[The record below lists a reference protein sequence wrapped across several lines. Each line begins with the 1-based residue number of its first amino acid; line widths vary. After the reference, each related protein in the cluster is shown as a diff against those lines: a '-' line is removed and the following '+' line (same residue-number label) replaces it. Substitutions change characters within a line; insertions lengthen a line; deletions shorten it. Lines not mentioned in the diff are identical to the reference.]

1 MRPAIWTAMYY
12 RAISATESLRTLH
25 ALGWDCFE
33 LSTEHLEEIE
43 KDPRQE
49 RQIET
54 VRRALED
61 LGAAMPQAHGWIS
74 ADVAH
79 PDATTRAEHVELLLR
94 QLAVCRALG
103 VRDVVIHPG
112 TAQGYRTPQEYRALF
127 ALNVE
132 SFRRL
137 GDRAGEL
144 GLRIGLEN
152 TLSWREGTEQLGA
165 TPEQLLE
172 LLAAL
177 DNPALGITFDSS
189 HAHVQKLDLPAAI
202 RTCGD
207 KLICTHMS
215 DNHGAH
221 DEHLCP
227 GGGTIDWP
235 AVVAALRGIGYDG
248 LFNLEIPGEEHP
260 VAEIQALKVRH
271 ARAVVDWLLQ

>member
-12 RAISATESLRTLH
+12 RGIRTTDSLRTLH

-43 KDPRQE
+43 KDPRQAAH
-49 RQIET
+49 IEE
-54 VRRALED
+54 VQRALGE
-61 LGAAMPQAHGWIS
+61 LGVAVPQAHGWIS
-74 ADVAH
+74 ANVAH
-79 PDATTRAEHVELLLR
+79 PDARKRAQHVELLLR
-94 QLAVCRALG
+94 QLPVCQALG
-103 VRDVVIHPG
+103 LTDVVIHPG
-112 TAQGYRTPQEYRALF
+112 TGVGHRTPQEYRSILS
-127 ALNVE
+127 LNVE

-152 TLSWREGTEQLGA
+152 MLNWKDGTGQFGA
-165 TPEQLLE
+165 KPEELME

-189 HAHVQKLDLPAAI
+189 HAHAQKLDLPEAI
-202 RTCGD
+202 RTYGD

-215 DNHGAH
+215 DNHGER

-248 LFNLEIPGEEHP
+248 LFNLEIPGEDHP
-260 VAEIQALKVRH
+260 VPEIKTLKVKH
-271 ARAVVDWLLQ
+271 ARAVVGWLLG